1 MQTYALP
8 VSAGDAIGFTVT
20 VTNNGT
26 GIARNVALNDAL
38 PTDAGT
44 SWSIDGGTYATYTT
58 CAIAGG
64 TLSCGPSD
72 LAGGASYT
80 VHLSSPTTAATA
92 GSSPVDNTADVTTT
106 NDGSDTASASVEVL
120 GAAIDVAK
128 SADNAS
134 VSAGDAI
141 GFTVTVTNNGTG
153 IARNV
158 ALNDALPT
166 DAGTSW
172 SIDGG
177 TYATYTTCAIA
188 GGTLSCGPSDLAGGA
203 SYTVHVSSPTTAAT
217 ADSSPVDNTAN
228 VTTTNDGSDTASAS
242 VEVLGAAIDVAK
254 SADNPSVSAGD
265 AIGFTVTVTNN
276 GTGIARN
283 VALND
288 ALPADAGTSWSID
301 GGTYA
306 TYTTC
311 AIAGGALSCGPSDL
325 AGGASYTVHLS
336 SPTTA
341 ATAGSSPVD
350 NTADVTTTNDGSDTA
365 SASVEVLGAAIDVA
379 KSADQ
384 GTVDAGDPI
393 GYVITVSNSGAGTA
407 KNVTVSDTVP
417 TNAGLSWSIDAGG
430 SDAGC
435 SISVGTLTCAF
446 GSLGSGATRHVHIT
460 SPTTAATCGTVDN
473 SATVT
478 TTNDGSDHVDHVQIT
493 VNCPHLAITKTAD
506 AASVDA
512 GDPIGF
518 VITVTNTGAGTAKN
532 VTVTDPL
539 PTNAGLS
546 WSIDAGGSDSGCSIS
561 AGTLTCTF
569 GSLASG

>member
-8 VSAGDAIGFTVT
+8 
-20 VTNNGT
+20 
-26 GIARNVALNDAL
+26 
-38 PTDAGT
+38 
-44 SWSIDGGTYATYTT
+44 
-58 CAIAGG
+58 
-64 TLSCGPSD
+64 
-72 LAGGASYT
+72 
-80 VHLSSPTTAATA
+80 
-92 GSSPVDNTADVTTT
+92 
-106 NDGSDTASASVEVL
+106 
-120 GAAIDVAK
+120 
-128 SADNAS
+128 

-435 SISVGTLTCAF
+435 SISAGTLTCAF
-446 GSLGSGATRHVHIT
+446 GSLGSGASKHVHITSPTTAATCGTVDNTATVTTSNVGSDHVDHVKITVNCGSIHITKSADQGTVDAGDPIGYVITVSNSGAGTAKNVTVSDTVPTNAGLSWGIDAGGSDSGCSISAGTLTCTFGSLASGATRHVHIT

>member
-1 MQTYALP
+1 
-8 VSAGDAIGFTVT
+8 
-20 VTNNGT
+20 
-26 GIARNVALNDAL
+26 
-38 PTDAGT
+38 
-44 SWSIDGGTYATYTT
+44 TT

-80 VHLSSPTTAATA
+80 VHLSSPTKTGRAACRA
-92 GSSPVDNTADVTTT
+92 RDNTANVTTT

-141 GFTVTVTNNGTG
+141 GFTVSVTNNGTG

-158 ALNDALPT
+158 ALNGALPA

-172 SIDGG
+172 CIAGVS
-177 TYATYTTCAIA
+177 YAAYTTCAIA

-203 SYTVHVSSPTTAAT
+203 SYTVHLSSPTTAAT
-217 ADSSPVDNTAN
+217 AGSSPVDNTAN

-311 AIAGGALSCGPSDL
+311 AIARGTLSCGPSDL
-325 AGGASYTVHLS
+325 AGGASYTVHVS

-341 ATAGSSPVD
+341 ATAGSSPVF
-350 NTADVTTTNDGSDTA
+350 NTANVTSTIHSFPTRRS
-365 SASVEVLGAAIDVA
+365 SVLVLGAAIDVA
-379 KSADQ
+379 KSADNPS
-384 GTVDAGDPI
+384 VSAGDAI
-393 GYVITVSNSGAGTA
+393 VSSLTLSHTGTGIA
-407 KNVTVSDTVP
+407 RNV
-417 TNAGLSWSIDAGG
+417 A
-430 SDAGC
+430 
-435 SISVGTLTCAF
+435 
-446 GSLGSGATRHVHIT
+446 
-460 SPTTAATCGTVDN
+460 
-473 SATVT
+473 
-478 TTNDGSDHVDHVQIT
+478 
-493 VNCPHLAITKTAD
+493 
-506 AASVDA
+506 
-512 GDPIGF
+512 
-518 VITVTNTGAGTAKN
+518 
-532 VTVTDPL
+532 
-539 PTNAGLS
+539 
-546 WSIDAGGSDSGCSIS
+546 
-561 AGTLTCTF
+561 
-569 GSLASG
+569 